1 MDHYTQM
8 SNRLT
13 ELKSYPTP
21 TKSQLQE
28 IVSIQDEIIAWLWP
42 KKVSVPFTIE
52 DCEDLRDWGSFEWEF
67 DWVILDIYN
76 CDTDPRDE
84 DEEDDNPWAF
94 LFSAP

>member
-13 ELKSYPTP
+13 YLKSYPIP
-21 TKSQLQE
+21 TKDQLIE
-28 IVSIQDEIIAWLWP
+28 MVSLLEGMIESAWP

-67 DWVILDIYN
+67 DWVTLDIYN

-84 DEEDDNPWAF
+84 DE
-94 LFSAP
+94 